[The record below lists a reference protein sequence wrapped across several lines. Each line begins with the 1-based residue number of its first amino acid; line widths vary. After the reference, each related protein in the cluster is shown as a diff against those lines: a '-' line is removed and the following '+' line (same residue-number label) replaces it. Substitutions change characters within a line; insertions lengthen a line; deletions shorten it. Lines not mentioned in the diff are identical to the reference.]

1 MENPPYPPFFKGGNR
16 TFNNHR
22 VLLVIANRAFH
33 NLLAFRPSP
42 LVRVR
47 GLLQADRT
55 LAVALPE
62 AERLAV
68 LNRRFATVVPAAVAR
83 ACRVAAIQGETAL
96 LFCANGAAASRVR
109 AQARGVAK
117 ALATTDAPVVSLKVK
132 VRADWSLPERP
143 EKRDLPAT
151 ALGAF
156 RDLDEHLPEGALKDA
171 VERLLARR
179 RG

>member
-1 MENPPYPPFFKGGNR
+1 MKEIGGICRIAQCYHTHVPPFLNGLVNR
-16 TFNNHR
+16 FQ
-22 VLLVIANRAFH
+22 AP
-33 NLLAFRPSP
+33 LAFRPSP

-55 LAVALPE
+55 FAVALPE
-62 AERLAV
+62 AERLAG

-83 ACRVAAIQGETAL
+83 ACRVAAILGDAAL
-96 LFCANGAAASRVR
+96 VYCANGAAASRVR
-109 AQARGVAK
+109 AQAKGVAR
-117 ALATTDAPVVSLKVK
+117 ALATEDAPVVSLKVK

-143 EKRDLPAT
+143 EKRDMPAA

-156 RDLDEHLPEGALKDA
+156 RDLDRHLPEGALKDA

-179 RG
+179 KTR

>member
-1 MENPPYPPFFKGGNR
+1 M
-16 TFNNHR
+16 
-22 VLLVIANRAFH
+22 
-33 NLLAFRPSP
+33 AFRPSS

-62 AERLAV
+62 AERLAG
-68 LNRRFATVVPAAVAR
+68 LNRRFAGVVPKAVAQ
-83 ACRVAAIQGETAL
+83 ACRVAAIQNDTAL
-96 LFCANGAAASRVR
+96 IYCANGAAASRVR
-109 AQARGVAK
+109 AQVKGVAQ
-117 ALATTDAPVVSLKVK
+117 ALNQAGAAVATVKVK

-143 EKRDLPAT
+143 QKHDMPAA

-156 RDLDEHLPEGALKDA
+156 QALENTLPEGALKDA

-179 RG
+179 RGA